1 MTGILFSVSYSTGNP
16 IDIVQIKF
24 MNAYEVFIAMNFD
37 LNIFFY
43 SENDEKY
50 GLFLYKIH
58 VTFYYICLSMQ
69 K

>member
-37 LNIFFY
+37 LNIFY

-58 VTFYYICLSMQ
+58 VTVLF
-69 K
+69 